1 MISKEPIR
9 NSRCA
14 TLMMDLHLQM
24 IPDSSLEATLHD
36 PRVDGAEIDLLDR
49 ETGEF
54 TYAYHRGLCEACAKE
69 AEIPPTSWAKRL
81 QGVSTQ
87 ERSSQQELERKAS

>member
-1 MISKEPIR
+1 MICKEPIR

-24 IPDSSLEATLHD
+24 LPDAFLGATLHD

-54 TYAYHRGLCEACAKE
+54 TYASHRGLSDACAKE
-69 AEIPPTSWAKRL
+69 AEVTPNKLVEGIAG
-81 QGVSTQ
+81 GVDT
-87 ERSSQQELERKAS
+87 RKEPATRVRTEG

>member
-1 MISKEPIR
+1 MIGKEPIR

-36 PRVDGAEIDLLDR
+36 LRVDGAEIDLLDR

-54 TYAYHRGLCEACAKE
+54 THASHRGLFEACAKE
-69 AEIPPTSWAKRL
+69 AEATPSGWAKGL
-81 QGVSTQ
+81 QGVSPRQ
-87 ERSSQQELERKAS
+87 RSPRQELERKAS